1 MKTSNLNK
9 WKLSFRFSALTLV
22 AMVFVLVGCGD
33 DDSAPIDQGE
43 VTAAFTSSADGLTIT
58 FVNASLNATDFMW
71 DFGDGNTSE
80 DENPSHTYDLAGSYE
95 VTLTASN
102 SANTAQVTNMAIT
115 LNGGPLASK
124 IVGKKWCAA
133 RGNVFCYSQGDIGS
147 ETFTEYGGGNFGWGD
162 VPGGWALLSAR
173 PALANDEY
181 TFNVDGSYGV
191 DWKGDLWAEYS
202 MWEENGEFAIDLS
215 EGVPNSYNG
224 DDMSAFANPNDDWT
238 FIVDETESTITVSG
252 MGAHILN
259 PRMVNTAG
267 GTAVLTPQPSVWYDI
282 VRVVEVEGAADTLV
296 LYAEVSDLGSSGFG
310 HYIKL
315 HAYENEADKP
325 GFYTAPDH
333 YETSVGSASISHT
346 FLAEDGTGAGI
357 YSIDGPYTAEYG
369 VEIGGETGTKLTRPI
384 GDQWG
389 NYFMRAGTTDVERSE
404 IDFSGG
410 ETVVQFD
417 VYMPSSNDY
426 SAELNNV
433 VRVRFFDESR
443 LGGNFWQEYIQL
455 EEADLAEDQWVSL
468 SFDFTTLLSEAAANN
483 NKPDGVFIEF
493 SDVGTVTTSE
503 AVMYVKN
510 FRFSSPN

>member
-1 MKTSNLNK
+1 MKMGNFNK
-9 WKLSFRFSALTLV
+9 RKFASLSSVLTLIV
-22 AMVFVLVGCGD
+22 GVLFISSCND
-33 DDSAPIDQGE
+33 DDDTMVDPGD
-43 VTAAFTSSADGLTIT
+43 VTAAFTSSADGLTLT
-58 FVNASLNATDFMW
+58 FVNASTNATDYMW
-71 DFGDGNTSE
+71 DFGDGNSST
-80 DENPSHTYDLAGSYE
+80 DENPAHTYTDAGSYE

-102 SANTAQVTNMAIT
+102 SANTANVTNTAIT

-124 IVGKKWCAA
+124 IVGKEWIAA
-133 RGNVFCYSQGDIGS
+133 RGEVFCYSQGDIGS
-147 ETFTEYGGGNFGWGD
+147 ETFTEFGGGNFGWGD

-181 TFNVDGSYGV
+181 TFNVDGSYSV
-191 DWKGDLWAEYS
+191 NFNGDLWAEYS
-202 MWEENGEFAIDLS
+202 MWDEFGEFAITIAD
-215 EGVPNSYNG
+215 GVPNSYNG

-238 FIVDETESTITVSG
+238 FVVDETEATIAVSG

-259 PRMVNTAG
+259 PRMANTSA
-267 GTAVLTPQPSVWYDI
+267 GTAVLTPQSSVWYDI

-315 HAYENEADKP
+315 HAYEDEAVIP
-325 GFYTAPDH
+325 GFYEAPDH
-333 YETSVGSASISHT
+333 FETTVASSTISHD
-346 FLAEDGTGAGI
+346 FLSVEGTGAGI

-369 VEIGGETGTKLTRPI
+369 VEVGGATAAKLTRPI

-389 NYFMRAGTTDVERSE
+389 NYFMRAGTAGGDRSE

-410 ETVVQFD
+410 ETVVEFD
-417 VYMPSSNDY
+417 VYLPSSNDY
-426 SAELNNV
+426 SAELANI

-455 EEADLAEDQWVSL
+455 EEADLAEDTWVSL
-468 SFDFTTLLSEAAANN
+468 SFDFTSLLSEAAANN
-483 NKPDGVFIEF
+483 NVPDGVFIEF
-493 SDVGTVTTSE
+493 SEVGTVTTSE

-510 FRFSSPN
+510 FRFTAP